1 MSERRENTHSLICE
15 RAHTH
20 AHLIQHALS
29 IASLSFSL
37 ALSNT
42 LFVPWCVWS
51 SAFGPKFIWN
61 ALYGHTDKSMPVA
74 ELLCCSRL
82 TDFNAESERHTWST
96 ERSLFYFLLCTFR
109 SSHKPQGGDGGF
121 FLWGGGKRPA
131 EFSWSDISLL
141 LSASW
146 SEHTEGRRLKK
157 PDGGRSLHHP
167 SFYISGLLVLSDHP
181 KYSDIICIQ
190 WCTVLTLWKIQF
202 SKRDTLQ
209 AIRKRYIFSVSQ
221 ASHSEWIRKNAKREQ
236 MRSLCACVL

>member
-1 MSERRENTHSLICE
+1 MPSALHRSRFLSLSLTHSLFPDVFEVQRLDPNSFETRSTATRTKACRLLSSCAVVAWQTSTQNQSVTRE
-15 RAHTH
+15 AQNAVSFTFSS
-20 AHLIQHALS
+20 ALS
-29 IASLSFSL
+29 
-37 ALSNT
+37 
-42 LFVPWCVWS
+42 VPLTNHRVGTG
-51 SAFGPKFIWN
+51 AFF
-61 ALYGHTDKSMPVA
+61 
-74 ELLCCSRL
+74 C
-82 TDFNAESERHTWST
+82 
-96 ERSLFYFLLCTFR
+96 
-109 SSHKPQGGDGGF
+109 
-121 FLWGGGKRPA
+121 WGGGKRPA